1 DGARQNRCQARGDY
15 PRTPEPPFDDGA
27 ASEPALLKKHNLIP
41 PDNAQERH
49 LDPRPEGR
57 IDQRT
62 ARDSGRRGHAPPN
75 EACTRA
81 GETLLVQ
88 VSQADVV
95 VNLLIFLMATFLGTE
110 LIRHVARL
118 LHTPLMSLTNAIS
131 SVSIVAALIVMVG
144 PKNDFILTLVTVAVA
159 LAATNIVSGFMITD
173 RILRL
178 FRRRQR
184 K

>member
-1 DGARQNRCQARGDY
+1 MV
-15 PRTPEPPFDDGA
+15 E
-27 ASEPALLKKHNLIP
+27 
-41 PDNAQERH
+41 
-49 LDPRPEGR
+49 
-57 IDQRT
+57 
-62 ARDSGRRGHAPPN
+62 
-75 EACTRA
+75 
-81 GETLLVQ
+81 

-95 VNLLIFLMATFLGTE
+95 VNLLIFLMASFLGTE
-110 LIRHVARL
+110 LIRHVSRL

-178 FRRRQR
+178 FRRRQ
-184 K
+184 KK